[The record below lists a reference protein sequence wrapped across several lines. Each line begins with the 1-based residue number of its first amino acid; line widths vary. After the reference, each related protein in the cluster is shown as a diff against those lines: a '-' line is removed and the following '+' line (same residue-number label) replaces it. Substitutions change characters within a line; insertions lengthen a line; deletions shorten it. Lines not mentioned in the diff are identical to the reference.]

1 MNQPESDGDD
11 SEFLAE
17 TEAVEVAVQ
26 QAVEEAL
33 RAHKR
38 AGNPVAGW
46 KDGRVVWVPA
56 EEIQFDDESRGRDQ
70 SVDSSAT

>member
-1 MNQPESDGDD
+1 MNQAEADDDD

-17 TEAVEVAVQ
+17 TEAVEAAVQ
-26 QAVEEAL
+26 QVVEEAL

-56 EEIQFDDESRGRDQ
+56 EEIQFEDDARASFQ
-70 SVDSSAT
+70 SADSSAT